1 MTGKLCILKLSCVL
15 RLHCLSDFLFL
26 PVLVLFQTSK
36 TLFSAFLLLC
46 WKCFQG
52 FQQGDEPFYFA
63 IANRILQGD
72 ALFKD
77 EWHLSQFSAVLRV
90 PFVFIYKLFHGSTE
104 GILLAMRFV
113 YLSLHTAV
121 GIFTYIRLK
130 KYGYASVV
138 AVVLYYIFELYPLC
152 TFGYNATCIDSL
164 VIAGILLADE
174 EQLNKLPL
182 IVSGIF
188 FSFAVLSCPYVAMLY
203 AIYSLCVLFRFF
215 WQKKNTEKL
224 KNTVIFTHLFTVKT
238 FLWITVGIS
247 ICAVSFMTFV
257 VSKAGIEAILQNFPS
272 IMFGDPEHIQS
283 SFVQKVI
290 DYFLAIL
297 FCCGY
302 IYFCF
307 FAYFLTV
314 MAMLFDKNR
323 NSHREI
329 YLVITTIISIA
340 TLILM
345 MRKNFL
351 EMYFSS
357 VMFPLVF
364 MGFTAYVLCEK
375 KPKTLFYCSYV
386 MGIFYS
392 FAVHFASN
400 QLYNVIFMAMVV
412 SDIGGIIC
420 IGALLKEIF
429 SQPKSSQK
437 KTIVRWICFSL
448 CMVALGVQT
457 TAELWIKT
465 DYCYGDRYTQ
475 NTTFKIE
482 KGIAKGLYTT
492 KDTFNSYNRFYDR
505 LSYYQNKTP
514 DRIVI
519 TDIRTWGY
527 LYLDQFPCGSYSS
540 WASGIKESSYQ
551 RLKDY
556 YALNPEN
563 KARYIYLPEESV
575 SALGIDDIYTE
586 SAEYGYSVEK
596 QDGIYYLEK

>member
-1 MTGKLCILKLSCVL
+1 MVVKRIRKISVL
-15 RLHCLSDFLFL
+15 RQNIIFFLL
-26 PVLVLFQTSK
+26 
-36 TLFSAFLLLC
+36 LFSAFLLSF

-77 EWHLSQFSAVLRV
+77 EWHLSQLSAVLRV
-90 PFVFIYKLFHGSTE
+90 PFVFLYKLFYHSTE
-104 GILLAMRFV
+104 GILLAMRII
-113 YLSLHTAV
+113 YLFFHTVV
-121 GIFTYIRLK
+121 GIFVYIRLK
-130 KYGYASVV
+130 KYGYTSVV
-138 AVVLYYIFELYPLC
+138 AVVLYYLFELYPLC

-164 VIAGILLADE
+164 VIAGILLFDE
-174 EQLNKLPL
+174 KQLNKLPL
-182 IVSGIF
+182 IVSGVF
-188 FSFAVLSCPYVAMLY
+188 FSFAVLSCPYMAVLY
-203 AIYSLCVLFRFF
+203 VIYGLCALFRFF
-215 WQKKNTEKL
+215 WQKTNTQKL

-247 ICAVSFMTFV
+247 ICAVSFLIFV
-257 VSKAGIEAILQNFPS
+257 ISRAGIEDIWQKFPY

-283 SFVQKVI
+283 SFLKKII

-314 MAMLFDKNR
+314 MAMLFDKKRKN
-323 NSHREI
+323 HREI
-329 YLVITTIISIA
+329 YLIVTTIISVIA
-340 TLILM
+340 LVLM

-357 VMFPLVF
+357 VMFPLIF

-375 KPKTLFYCSYV
+375 KPKILFYCSYV

-420 IGALLKEIF
+420 IGELLKEIF

-437 KTIVRWICFSL
+437 KATTGWICFGL
-448 CMVALGVQT
+448 CMVALGIQT

-475 NTTFKIE
+475 NTIYKVE
-482 KGIAKGLYTT
+482 KGVAKGLFTT
-492 KDTFNSYNRFYDR
+492 KETFDSYNQFYER
-505 LSYYQNKTP
+505 LSYYQHKTP
-514 DRIVI
+514 GRIVI
-519 TDIRTWGY
+519 ADYRTWGY
-527 LYLDQFPCGSYSS
+527 LYLDKFPCGSYSS
-540 WASGIKESSYQ
+540 WTSGIKTTSYQ
-551 RLKDY
+551 RLKNY
-556 YALNPEN
+556 YLLNPEN
-563 KARYIYLPEESV
+563 KAKYIYLPEESV
-575 SALGIDDIYTE
+575 SALGIDDIYRE
-586 SAEYGYSVEK
+586 SAKYGYSIEK
-596 QDGIYYLEK
+596 QDGIYYLER